1 LSQKTFNNYLKQKIK
16 IRAILPGDNSRIADE
31 STLLIMDILVELEDG
46 SLANVEAQK
55 IGYKFPGQRCACY
68 SSDLL
73 LRQYKRVREQ
83 KKETFSYRDIK
94 KVYTIVLFE
103 TSTEAFHKFP
113 HDHVHYARQ
122 KTNTGLDIDFLQ
134 EYILIP
140 LDIFR
145 GNLYNKGIRNQLDA
159 WLTFLSVDDV
169 EWIEKLI
176 QQYPEFI
183 PLYKDVYTLCMN
195 TENIMGIFS
204 EELKILDKN
213 TTLLMIDEMQEMIDA
228 QKNIIHQKD
237 EALSQK
243 DEALN
248 QKDEA
253 LLQDKEIL
261 RQKDE
266 ALRQK
271 NEEILRLRKLLD
283 MKNEKC

>member
-1 LSQKTFNNYLKQKIK
+1 
-16 IRAILPGDNSRIADE
+16 
-31 STLLIMDILVELEDG
+31 MDILVELEDG
-46 SLANVEAQK
+46 SLTNVEAQK

-73 LRQYKRVREQ
+73 LRQYKRIREQ
-83 KKETFSYRDIK
+83 RREAFSYRDIK
-94 KVYTIVLFE
+94 KVYTIVLLE
-103 TSTEAFHKFP
+103 TSTEEFHVLP
-113 HDHVHYARQ
+113 RDYVHHVRPKAD
-122 KTNTGLDIDFLQ
+122 TGLDIDFLQ

-145 GNLYNKGIRNQLDA
+145 QNLYNKGIENQLDA

-204 EELKILDKN
+204 EELKILDRN
-213 TTLLMIDEMQEMIDA
+213 TTLLMIDEMQEKIDA
-228 QKNIIHQKD
+228 QENIIHQKDKALLRDKEALRQKD

-243 DEALN
+243 D
-248 QKDEA
+248 KA
-253 LLQDKEIL
+253 LLRDK
-261 RQKDE
+261 E

-271 NEEILRLRKLLD
+271 DEEILRLRRLLD
-283 MKNEKC
+283 LKNENN